1 MWEVGSS
8 IFKMLQQDPKYSMP
22 VKPAPYYACSKTIE
36 SIKQMMADDGSF
48 QNVVISKHVGR
59 GIDVLELLKDC
70 IKNTTDLELKKYL
83 TNVYRANQHQNEVLL
98 LNGIDELNPSNIV
111 GASESGD
118 PDEIR

>member
-1 MWEVGSS
+1 
-8 IFKMLQQDPKYSMP
+8 
-22 VKPAPYYACSKTIE
+22 
-36 SIKQMMADDGSF
+36 MMADDGSF